1 MRDRGEGRS
10 PARFAFLDH
19 PGPIPFAHRGGAAG
33 GLENSLAAFAQAVE
47 LGYRYLET
55 DVHATS
61 DGVLLA
67 FHDHMLDR
75 VTDSRG
81 EVARLPWHAVRK
93 ARIGGREP
101 IPTLEELLGT
111 WPDVRVNIDVKEAG
125 AVEPLIEVLR
135 RTGSVD
141 RVCVAS
147 FSARRIAAVR
157 RRAGPRLCTALV
169 IGIALLM
176 GFRPNAGLA
185 EWIAAVGLLLLLT
198 LALTW
203 LAVAFGLVATR
214 PEVASNLPLPLIL
227 LPFIGSGF
235 VPTDSM
241 PAGLRQFAEYQPFTS
256 INETLRGLLM
266 GTPIGHSGVVAAA
279 WCVAIAVLGYL
290 WAKKLFTR
298 DPGR

>member
-1 MRDRGEGRS
+1 MRDGGEECS

-19 PGPIPFAHRGGAAG
+19 PGPIPIAHRGGAAG

-67 FHDHMLDR
+67 FHDHTLDR

-81 EVARLPWHAVRK
+81 VVAQLPWHQVRR
-93 ARIGGREP
+93 ARIGGREA

-135 RTGSVD
+135 RTGSLD

-147 FSARRIAAVR
+147 FSTRRIAAVR
-157 RRAGPRLCTALV
+157 RQAGPRLCTALAPPAV
-169 IGIALLM
+169 ALL
-176 GFRPNAGLA
+176 RLA
-185 EWIAAVGLLLLLT
+185 ASAPFAAP
-198 LALTW
+198 LAQR
-203 LAVAFGLVATR
+203 LAPCAQLPDRIGPVRVVTPGLVALAHR
-214 PEVASNLPLPLIL
+214 R
-227 LPFIGSGF
+227 
-235 VPTDSM
+235 
-241 PAGLRQFAEYQPFTS
+241 GLRVHVWTIDAAPEMTRLLDMGVDGLMTDQLR
-256 INETLRGLLM
+256 TLRD
-266 GTPIGHSGVVAAA
+266 
-279 WCVAIAVLGYL
+279 VLTQRGQ
-290 WAKKLFTR
+290 WVT
-298 DPGR
+298 